1 MKERWVGRGVES
13 LITSQIKSATDV
25 YDISHDLVKFVLINS
40 IFTLS
45 VHDSP
50 VYHEIFFFFILS
62 IYMYII
68 YRAYVQFR
76 CGFFFFMQILS
87 YVNT

>member
-1 MKERWVGRGVES
+1 MIGMAFVLVNEREVGGKGGGI

-25 YDISHDLVKFVLINS
+25 YDISHDLVKFVSINS

-50 VYHEIFFFFILS
+50 VYHKNVFFSF
-62 IYMYII
+62 
-68 YRAYVQFR
+68 
-76 CGFFFFMQILS
+76 
-87 YVNT
+87 